1 MSSLYSGVYD
11 GAAVRIQSVFRRH
24 KAQLT
29 LKNAKEMF
37 MRIHDEIEKE
47 LGLSSKYVYIEVFFV
62 KVTVFS

>member
-47 LGLSSKYVYIEVFFV
+47 LGLSSK
-62 KVTVFS
+62 